1 MLTLL
6 LAVLLQAPVD
16 DPPAASA
23 TIDTVVKSIPGYKA
37 GGRPVGDEEFL
48 KRLMADLV
56 GVAPTARDLRAFAD
70 DPDPKKRAKKIN
82 QLLDDPEFGVFWSD
96 RFATLFL
103 GDLSQV
109 RFQGLG
115 PLGPGVEESILP
127 PFRKWLENML
137 RKDKP
142 WTEIVSAILDA
153 RGSTAGDPALAYK
166 LSLYREPGMEQAFAE
181 SVARHFLGIRVTCAR
196 CHDHPFDKWRVE
208 DYYGLSAFVTRQRA
222 KVRNGVP
229 EVVYADEGEL
239 EMLVLP
245 GRKDGQVK
253 MSRGGTAGPNFL
265 FGGTAGKND
274 DRMKSLIL
282 FMTNRA
288 NTQLPRAL
296 ANRVWGWTMGHGIV
310 HPIDD
315 FNLKNKAMSPALLE
329 ALVRTTMDNAYSL
342 KHLLRVIC
350 NTEEYQLPLPQE
362 GQEFESYRHLA
373 RRKFVLGL
381 YDVYA
386 GTPIVRLQSSY
397 KFPESW
403 TPVRP
408 RFPGVTAK
416 FVHRVPDPKEGSRNA
431 EVLLFEGKESREP
444 NAAQFLK
451 PKTATST
458 VAGKLT
464 FTLSEITGTYTC
476 RQGSDGP
483 LDYTMVTARAEAAPD
498 RIVTIRLEGPAD
510 LVAASRDEFLKL
522 LQSTVLR

>member
-1 MLTLL
+1 MLKLL
-6 LAVLLQAPVD
+6 LALLVQAVSD
-16 DPPAASA
+16 EPPAASA
-23 TIDTVVKSIPGYKA
+23 TVDTVVKSIPGYKA

-48 KRLMADLV
+48 KRLTADVV
-56 GVAPTARDLRAFAD
+56 GAAPTAAEIKSFAD

-82 QLLDDPEFGVFWSD
+82 QLLEDPRFGPFWAD
-96 RFATLFL
+96 RFSTVFF
-103 GDLSQV
+103 GDLSQA

-115 PLGPGVEESILP
+115 PLGEGVEETLLP
-127 PFRKWLENML
+127 AFRKWLAA
-137 RKDKP
+137 RFQKDKP
-142 WTEIVSAILDA
+142 WTEIVGDILDA

-166 LSLYREPGMEQAFAE
+166 LALYREPGMEQAFAE
-181 SVARHFLGIRVTCAR
+181 GYSRHFLGIRVTCAR

-208 DYYGLSAFVTRQRA
+208 DYYGLGAFGTRQHAKLRA
-222 KVRNGVP
+222 GVP
-229 EVVYADEGEL
+229 EIVYADEGEL
-239 EMLVLP
+239 QMPVLP
-245 GRKDGQVK
+245 ERKDGQVK

-274 DRMKSLIL
+274 DRMKVLIA
-282 FMTNRA
+282 FTTSRS

-296 ANRVWGWTMGHGIV
+296 ANRVWGWTMGAGVV

-329 ALVRTTMDNAYSL
+329 ALVRTTIDNAYSL

-350 NTEEYQLPLPQE
+350 NTEEYQLPLPQP
-362 GQEFESYRHLA
+362 GQEFESFRHLA
-373 RRKFVLGL
+373 RRKHALGR

-386 GTPIVRLQSSY
+386 GTPIVRLAFTY

-403 TPVRP
+403 TPVQP
-408 RFPGVTAK
+408 RFRIIAK
-416 FVHRVPDPKEGSRNA
+416 FMHRVPDPKDDSRNA
-431 EVLLFEGKESREP
+431 ELLLFEGKESREP

-451 PKTATST
+451 PKTATSA
-458 VAGKLT
+458 VAGKLN

-476 RQGSDGP
+476 RTGGDGP
-483 LDYTMVTARAEAAPD
+483 LEYTMLTARAEATPD
-498 RIVTIRLEGPAD
+498 RVVTFRLEGPAD